1 MVFEIQA
8 TNSFVFFAYLFMHQN
23 DDEPRPSTQGD
34 EDAKGIADDGADVT
48 MASEEDGAEKKVKT
62 ATSKQNEKLYAVE
75 GMLNTKLKRA
85 EKKKRK
91 KADKLNSED
100 AMDDDYDFKVDYA
113 KKGSSMDVG
122 DGSKDDGGNQII
134 GEVPMSGIELADE

>member
-1 MVFEIQA
+1 
-8 TNSFVFFAYLFMHQN
+8 
-23 DDEPRPSTQGD
+23 
-34 EDAKGIADDGADVT
+34 

-100 AMDDDYDFKVDYA
+100 AMDE
-113 KKGSSMDVG
+113 
-122 DGSKDDGGNQII
+122 SKDDGGNQII
-134 GEVPMSGIELADE
+134 GEVPMSGIELDDE

>member
-1 MVFEIQA
+1 M
-8 TNSFVFFAYLFMHQN
+8 S
-23 DDEPRPSTQGD
+23 
-34 EDAKGIADDGADVT
+34 
-48 MASEEDGAEKKVKT
+48 MASEEDGAEKNKGKT

-85 EKKKRK
+85 EKKRRK

-113 KKGSSMDVG
+113 NKGSAMDAG
-122 DGSKDDGGNQII
+122 DQII
-134 GEVPMSGIELADE
+134 GEVPMSGIELDDE

>member
-1 MVFEIQA
+1 
-8 TNSFVFFAYLFMHQN
+8 
-23 DDEPRPSTQGD
+23 
-34 EDAKGIADDGADVT
+34 